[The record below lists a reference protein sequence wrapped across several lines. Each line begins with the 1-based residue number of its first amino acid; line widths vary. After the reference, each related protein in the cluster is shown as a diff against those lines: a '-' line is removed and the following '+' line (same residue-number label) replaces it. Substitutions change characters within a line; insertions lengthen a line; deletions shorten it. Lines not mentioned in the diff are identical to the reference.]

1 MAVGTYSPNGDN
13 LCSLAEEL
21 EDGTWTEVP
30 SGNFVGT
37 YDQNSLA
44 GVSCTST
51 TDCVAA
57 GYGGGEGV
65 VQGWDGS
72 AFSVVTSTPLLFG
85 VSCVTTDNCIAVG
98 HSAGEDSFTYAIN
111 GAAAAFPS
119 ISSFTP
125 KKGKMGRTVTVT
137 GSNLAGANDVTFGG
151 VEAVI
156 TSDLTDSSTAQVP
169 PDAKSAVI
177 AVTTPGG
184 TAISGAKFK
193 VK

>member
-1 MAVGTYSPNGDN
+1 
-13 LCSLAEEL
+13 
-21 EDGTWTEVP
+21 
-30 SGNFVGT
+30 
-37 YDQNSLA
+37 
-44 GVSCTST
+44 
-51 TDCVAA
+51 
-57 GYGGGEGV
+57 
-65 VQGWDGS
+65 
-72 AFSVVTSTPLLFG
+72 
-85 VSCVTTDNCIAVG
+85 
-98 HSAGEDSFTYAIN
+98 
-111 GAAAAFPS
+111 
-119 ISSFTP
+119 
-125 KKGKMGRTVTVT
+125 MGRTVTVT